1 MAKKHLVAVERGWRF
16 LRAVLPAAGPG
27 PGTRGSPVPL
37 TGGVAGPLL
46 SLESRVG
53 LDSACAPLEEEGVK
67 AVSLPTSVRH
77 PNIVSK
83 LLEDWGS
90 KVSLASLE
98 DMICFWCL
106 LV

>member
-1 MAKKHLVAVERGWRF
+1 MAKNHLVAVERGWRF
-16 LRAVLPAAGPG
+16 LRAVLPGPG
-27 PGTRGSPVPL
+27 HGPGGARSL
-37 TGGVAGPLL
+37 STGGVAGPLL
-46 SLESRVG
+46 SLESRAG
-53 LDSACAPLEEEGVK
+53 LDSACALLEEEDVK

-98 DMICFWCL
+98 DI
-106 LV
+106 LVFLV